1 MEKLT
6 KQEAIKLHRH
16 MWNWIADETER
27 TGLFIIETDYFKE
40 TDVSY
45 EDYPQDFCYCC
56 EYAKQKSGEEYENR
70 CKCCPLYWGSERNAL
85 MCCDKKFMGDDKGLF
100 RRWRDTNNIEESAN
114 LAREIANLE
123 EV

>member
-6 KQEAIKLHRH
+6 KQEAIKLHRK

-27 TGLFIIETDYFKE
+27 TGKFCDKYEYF
-40 TDVSY
+40 DVMKIPRG
-45 EDYPQDFCYCC
+45 DCPRALCYCC
-56 EYAKQKSGEEYENR
+56 EYAIQKSGEEYENR
-70 CKCCPLYWGSERNAL
+70 CKCCPLYWGSDCDEY
-85 MCCDKKFMGDDKGLF
+85 MCLDKKFMGDDKGLF
-100 RRWRDTNNIEESAN
+100 GRWRDTNNIEESAN

>member
-27 TGLFIIETDYFKE
+27 TGLFVIETDYFKE

-45 EDYPQDFCYCC
+45 EDYHRTFVTAVSMLNRKV
-56 EYAKQKSGEEYENR
+56 EKSMKIAASVVLCIGEVNV
-70 CKCCPLYWGSERNAL
+70 
-85 MCCDKKFMGDDKGLF
+85 
-100 RRWRDTNNIEESAN
+100 TH
-114 LAREIANLE
+114 
-123 EV
+123 